1 MNIKKS
7 IPNLFT
13 SLNLISGCLG
23 LLAIYEGSLY
33 LGALMILVGS
43 FFDFFDGLLARVLN
57 AGSEIGKQLDSL
69 ADMVTFGILPS
80 FLLYYLLAEI
90 GQPDLAYLALLTAL
104 ASAFRLA
111 KFNIDESQK
120 RDFIGL
126 PTPASAFLISGLV
139 FVKEA
144 EWEIFSVLYSNTYGL
159 IFLIVA
165 LSYLLNSRIKFVS
178 LKLNKWS
185 LKGNE
190 LRFIIVI
197 SSIIIMAVFQLPGI
211 FLIMLFYVLL
221 SLLHNILIEK
231 RVSWKR
237 P

>member
-23 LLAIYEGSLY
+23 LMFIFEGSLY

-80 FLLYYLLAEI
+80 FLLYYLLVEI
-90 GQPDLAYLALLTAL
+90 SQPVVAYLALLIAV

-120 RDFIGL
+120 LDFIGL
-126 PTPASAFLISGLV
+126 PTPASAFLIAGLV

-144 EWEIFSVLYSNTYGL
+144 NWEIFSILYSNTYGL
-159 IFLIVA
+159 IFLIVTI
-165 LSYLLNSRIKFVS
+165 SYLLNSHIKFVS
-178 LKLNKWS
+178 LKLNKWQF
-185 LKGNE
+185 KGNV

-197 SSIIIMAVFQLPGI
+197 SSIILMAFFQLPGI
-211 FLIMLFYVLL
+211 FLIMLLYVLL
-221 SLLHNILIEK
+221 SLFQYILIEK
-231 RVSWKR
+231 LAS
-237 P
+237 